1 VTATTCALG
10 AALVVI
16 GTLLAARSALLLAGR
31 GRPKRGPQP
40 AFVIAG
46 PYRRVRNPMAG
57 GLLVAAAGFA
67 LLTRSAA
74 LAGATVLAA
83 MASHAWIVR
92 VEEPQLVARFGAAY
106 AAYLRCVPRWLP
118 RGARPQDARF

>member
-1 VTATTCALG
+1 
-10 AALVVI
+10 
-16 GTLLAARSALLLAGR
+16 
-31 GRPKRGPQP
+31 
-40 AFVIAG
+40 
-46 PYRRVRNPMAG
+46 MAG
-57 GLLVAAAGFA
+57 GLLVAAAGLA

-83 MASHAWIVR
+83 LASHAWIVR

-118 RGARPQDARF
+118 RGARPEDAHF